1 MDVKTSYG
9 AMSKAL
15 NASGRHM
22 AFSMCEWGL
31 ENPWEWGNDVAQA
44 WRMHGDHTG
53 NWDSTA
59 EVRAW
64 AGYQRRRRPRSPAR
78 TITPFLLIF
87 FPMRRSSRRR
97 PPFRLPTPGGLTGGT
112 TWYELIPKTQSCHET
127 TSK

>member
-1 MDVKTSYG
+1 MGNRPGSRDHWQQDAAVFAAWGVDWVKMDWCFSQGMDVQTSYG

-31 ENPWEWGNDVAQA
+31 ENPWEWGNGVAQA

-59 EVRAW
+59 EVRDGR
-64 AGYQRRRRPRSPAR
+64 AGAGRSP
-78 TITPFLLIF
+78 T
-87 FPMRRSSRRR
+87 R
-97 PPFRLPTPGGLTGGT
+97 PPQQPPT
-112 TWYELIPKTQSCHET
+112 S
-127 TSK
+127 

>member
-1 MDVKTSYG
+1 MDVQTSYG

-31 ENPWEWGNDVAQA
+31 ENPWEWGNGVAQA

-59 EVRAW
+59 EVRDGS
-64 AGYQRRRRPRSPAR
+64 AGAGRSP
-78 TITPFLLIF
+78 T
-87 FPMRRSSRRR
+87 R
-97 PPFRLPTPGGLTGGT
+97 PPRQPPT
-112 TWYELIPKTQSCHET
+112 S
-127 TSK
+127 